1 MLKFKILIVLI
12 AALILAQPVMASVG
26 TEKLE
31 DQLKVYMNDITL
43 KVKSTDDPEQKR
55 AVLNETLLKI
65 VDAIEIVEELP
76 TITERERPL
85 IAQFKG
91 DIQDKYDELNGLKG
105 FERVA
110 DEDLDTFTD
119 YVMQDLE
126 QARNY
131 ITLGLGAFIIIILL
145 IILIA

>member
-1 MLKFKILIVLI
+1 MLKFKILIVLV

-31 DQLKVYMNDITL
+31 DKLKVYMNDITL
-43 KVKSTDDPEQKR
+43 KVKSTDDPEEKR

-65 VDAIEIVEELP
+65 VDAIETVEELP
-76 TITERERPL
+76 TITDRERSL

-91 DIQDKYDELNGLKG
+91 DIQDKYDELNGLNG

-110 DEDLDTFTD
+110 DEDLDIFTD

-126 QARNY
+126 QARSY
-131 ITLGLGAFIIIILL
+131 ITLGIGAFIIIILL
-145 IILIA
+145 IILIL

>member
-31 DQLKVYMNDITL
+31 DKLKVYMNDITL

-65 VDAIEIVEELP
+65 VDAIETVEELP